1 MRVPQHYK
9 KPGWQ
14 RFFAGMM
21 CGAVISWFFFLFTYG
36 TFQEEQ
42 VSLIEKQKEHV
53 KDLNNQ
59 ISIYQEDLHK
69 LNEDNKRK
77 LLIQSV
83 SVKLVNGEKYK
94 ISQPDKT
101 KFEEHVK
108 DNISEVITKDIESV
122 YQTKDLL
129 KLTIEN
135 KVYMINEKK
144 YKATV
149 KELIIYTRLTVEL
162 EISFAA

>member
-1 MRVPQHYK
+1 M
-9 KPGWQ
+9 
-14 RFFAGMM
+14 
-21 CGAVISWFFFLFTYG
+21 
-36 TFQEEQ
+36 
-42 VSLIEKQKEHV
+42 
-53 KDLNNQ
+53 NNQ

-83 SVKLVNGEKYK
+83 SVKLLNGDKYK

-108 DNISEVITKDIESV
+108 DDISEVITKDIESV

-129 KLTIEN
+129 KRTIEN

-144 YKATV
+144 YEATV
-149 KELIIYTRLTVEL
+149 RELIIYTRLTVEL
-162 EISFAA
+162 EISFAT

>member
-1 MRVPQHYK
+1 
-9 KPGWQ
+9 
-14 RFFAGMM
+14 M

-83 SVKLVNGEKYK
+83 SVKLLNGDKYK

-108 DNISEVITKDIESV
+108 DDISEVITKDIESV

-129 KLTIEN
+129 KRTIEN

-144 YKATV
+144 YEATV
-149 KELIIYTRLTVEL
+149 RELIIYTRLTVEL
-162 EISFAA
+162 EISFAT

>member
-1 MRVPQHYK
+1 
-9 KPGWQ
+9 
-14 RFFAGMM
+14 M

-83 SVKLVNGEKYK
+83 SVKLLNGDKYK

-108 DNISEVITKDIESV
+108 DDISEVITKDIESV

-129 KLTIEN
+129 KRTIEN

-144 YKATV
+144 YEATV
-149 KELIIYTRLTVEL
+149 KELTIYTRLTVEL
-162 EISFAA
+162 EISFAT

>member
-1 MRVPQHYK
+1 
-9 KPGWQ
+9 
-14 RFFAGMM
+14 M

-83 SVKLVNGEKYK
+83 SVKLLNGDKYK

-108 DNISEVITKDIESV
+108 DDISEVITKDIESV

-129 KLTIEN
+129 KRTIEN
-135 KVYMINEKK
+135 KVYMINEKIRGNRQGINDL
-144 YKATV
+144 YKIDSRT
-149 KELIIYTRLTVEL
+149 
-162 EISFAA
+162 

>member
-1 MRVPQHYK
+1 MRSRNQLVLFPVYLRNI
-9 KPGWQ
+9 PRG
-14 RFFAGMM
+14 AGQPHRK
-21 CGAVISWFFFLFTYG
+21 T
-36 TFQEEQ
+36 
-42 VSLIEKQKEHV
+42 KKEHV

-83 SVKLVNGEKYK
+83 SVKLLNGDKYK

-108 DNISEVITKDIESV
+108 DDISEVITKDIESV

-129 KLTIEN
+129 KRTIEN

-144 YKATV
+144 YEATV
-149 KELIIYTRLTVEL
+149 KELTIYTRLTVEL
-162 EISFAA
+162 EISFAT

>member
-1 MRVPQHYK
+1 
-9 KPGWQ
+9 
-14 RFFAGMM
+14 MM

-83 SVKLVNGEKYK
+83 SVKLLNGDKYK

-108 DNISEVITKDIESV
+108 DDISEVITKDIESV

-129 KLTIEN
+129 KRTIEN

-144 YKATV
+144 YEATV
-149 KELIIYTRLTVEL
+149 KELTIYTRLTVEL
-162 EISFAA
+162 EISFAT

>member
-1 MRVPQHYK
+1 
-9 KPGWQ
+9 
-14 RFFAGMM
+14 M
-21 CGAVISWFFFLFTYG
+21 CGAAISWFFFLFTYG

-83 SVKLVNGEKYK
+83 SVKLLNGDKYK

-108 DNISEVITKDIESV
+108 DDISEVITKDIESV

-129 KLTIEN
+129 KRTIEN

-144 YKATV
+144 YEATV
-149 KELIIYTRLTVEL
+149 RELIIYTRLTVEL
-162 EISFAA
+162 EISFAT

>member
-1 MRVPQHYK
+1 
-9 KPGWQ
+9 
-14 RFFAGMM
+14 MM

-83 SVKLVNGEKYK
+83 SVKLLNGDKYK

-108 DNISEVITKDIESV
+108 DDISEVITKDIESV

-129 KLTIEN
+129 KRTIEN
-135 KVYMINEKK
+135 KVYMINEKIRGNRQRID
-144 YKATV
+144 YLYEADSRT
-149 KELIIYTRLTVEL
+149 
-162 EISFAA
+162 